1 MEIMHVFHLTGVLV
15 VQIQQREY
23 LRAARLQIQFRSFFL
38 SRFFVAFFFR
48 SLLESLEQHFLRKS
62 ALLFETPAT
71 LVEERRHLYCLWV
84 LTEVSRCDTAG

>member
-38 SRFFVAFFFR
+38 SRFFVAFFF
-48 SLLESLEQHFLRKS
+48 
-62 ALLFETPAT
+62 
-71 LVEERRHLYCLWV
+71 
-84 LTEVSRCDTAG
+84 